1 MVIIGIYAESL
12 RGECIMIK
20 QIFLDMDGTLLDNQG
35 DVTQQT
41 IDTIKA
47 ANIPVTLVSARAP
60 QEMTVAIDQLALD
73 APQVAFNGGL
83 IYQWR
88 AEKMHV
94 LRANTIARDVSE
106 QLIRWLLDHYSDM
119 SLSYYTQDDWVVS
132 EMSPEVSREI
142 EFTGVIPHVLDMTD
156 FTTDVQ
162 NGIFKIMLIDLS
174 GELLD
179 DIQAAIL
186 DLNLAG
192 INVQQSDKEHLEIT
206 SHVAEKAFGV
216 AYIVEQESLNKSE
229 TAAFGD
235 GQNDLSMFDEVGLA
249 VAMGNAPLN
258 VRQAGDFVTKT
269 NQENGVAYGIKQILL
284 QQANN
289 K

>member
-1 MVIIGIYAESL
+1 
-12 RGECIMIK
+12 MIK

-35 DVTQQT
+35 NVTQQT
-41 IDTIKA
+41 IATIKA

-60 QEMTVAIDQLALD
+60 QEMTSAIDQLGLD

-83 IYQWR
+83 IYQWH
-88 AEKMHV
+88 ADKVHV
-94 LRANTIARDVSE
+94 LHANTIARDVSE
-106 QLIRWLLDHYSDM
+106 QLIQWLLDHYANV

-132 EMSPEVSREI
+132 KMSPEVSREI
-142 EFTGVIPHVLDMTD
+142 EFTAVIPRLLDMTD
-156 FTTDVQ
+156 FIEDVQ
-162 NGIFKIMLIDLS
+162 SGIFKIMLIDLS

-186 DLNLAG
+186 ALNLIG

-216 AYIVEQESLNKSE
+216 SYIVRQEGLNKSE
-229 TAAFGD
+229 IAAFGD

-258 VRQAGDFVTKT
+258 VRQAGNFVTKT
-269 NQENGVAYGIKQILL
+269 NQENGVAYGINQILL
-284 QQANN
+284 QQADN
-289 K
+289 

>member
-1 MVIIGIYAESL
+1 M
-12 RGECIMIK
+12 MIK

-60 QEMTVAIDQLALD
+60 QEMTVAINQLALD

-88 AEKMHV
+88 AENMHV

-132 EMSPEVSREI
+132 DMSPEVSREI
-142 EFTGVIPHVLDMTD
+142 EFTGVIPRVLDMTD

-269 NQENGVAYGIKQILL
+269 NQENGVAYGIKQILS
-284 QQANN
+284 QQTDN